1 MAEVTLSRKT
11 VRELKGSTVLITGAS
26 LGIGRAA
33 ARAFHDAG
41 CNVVLTARRREPLEA
56 AAAGLERALIVP
68 ADAADPAAMQDALEK
83 AVERFG
89 GLDGLVNNAGVH
101 HRGAFE
107 TRSPEEI
114 GAMVDLNLRSPLV
127 LTRMALPW
135 LRKRGGF
142 IVNVASLAGR
152 APLDGLVT
160 YSATKFGLRV
170 FTVALAQELR
180 GSGVTVSAVSPGPVD
195 TGFIMDEIDRVEDI
209 TFAQRICSADK
220 VAGMIV
226 ACARD
231 GKLERVFPAGAA
243 RLATLG
249 YLAPG
254 LRRRLKP
261 VLSRKGRRVKQ
272 KLRREKGGR
281 AKT

>member
-107 TRSPEEI
+107 ARSPEEI

-127 LTRMALPW
+127 LTRLALPW

-160 YSATKFGLRV
+160 YSAAKFGLRV

-261 VLSRKGRRVKQ
+261 VLSRKGRRVKE
-272 KLRREKGGR
+272 KLRREKSGR
-281 AKT
+281 AKP